1 MVKYSEWLVS
11 VKKIQEMLEMQSSHI
26 RCLIKSNA
34 PKIFIENA
42 KEMYIYYSNL
52 KVKKY
57 KQKYIIDK

>member
-1 MVKYSEWLVS
+1 VS

-34 PKIFIENA
+34 PKKFIENA
-42 KEMYIYYSNL
+42 KEMYIFYSNL